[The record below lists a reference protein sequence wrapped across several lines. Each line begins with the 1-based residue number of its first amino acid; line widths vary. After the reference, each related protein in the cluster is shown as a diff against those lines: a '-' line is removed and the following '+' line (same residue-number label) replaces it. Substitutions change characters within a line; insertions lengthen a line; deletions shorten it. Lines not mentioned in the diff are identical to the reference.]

1 MTVARR
7 VIKQPAFYP
16 CGVCTKK
23 SIHEYFPKANFGKSL
38 LIILILTANPN
49 KMNISN
55 TGFKIMKVAG

>member
-1 MTVARR
+1 MTVAGR

-38 LIILILTANPN
+38 LIIIILIANPN
-49 KMNISN
+49 KMNI
-55 TGFKIMKVAG
+55 